1 MEHLNTAVENRAKEE
16 ERKREEERR
25 HNEENERRRKE
36 DERRRKE
43 DERRK
48 LEERKQKEERRKSGV
63 RDSREKSPPKPLKNP
78 EIKDDRRRDSKGNGG
93 RRSTDEAVR
102 RSGAHQATINPLLS
116 EVSCPHVLI
125 FFLILITIMQL
136 ARKHGAGGR
145 DSRHTDVVEELRN
158 AFELAERSS
167 PGITNRY
174 YINDNILFLS
184 IYKYKVTEES
194 IVNIFET

>member
-93 RRSTDEAVR
+93 RRSTDEVGR

-116 EVSCPHVLI
+116 EVSCPYVLI
-125 FFLILITIMQL
+125 FFLILITIIDYAVGEETRSRRQRL
-136 ARKHGAGGR
+136 PTHGRRGG
-145 DSRHTDVVEELRN
+145 VEERFRVGGAQLTWHN
-158 AFELAERSS
+158 
-167 PGITNRY
+167 
-174 YINDNILFLS
+174 
-184 IYKYKVTEES
+184 
-194 IVNIFET
+194 

>member
-1 MEHLNTAVENRAKEE
+1 MKRESRSMEHLNTAVENRAKEE

-93 RRSTDEAVR
+93 RRSTDEAGR

-116 EVSCPHVLI
+116 EVSCPYYMHICMYAYIYALI
-125 FFLILITIMQL
+125 FILITIFQL

-174 YINDNILFLS
+174 CNS
-184 IYKYKVTEES
+184 IAL
-194 IVNIFET
+194 NQ

>member
-1 MEHLNTAVENRAKEE
+1 MGRMKGGEKRTKEGNW
-16 ERKREEERR
+16 RR
-25 HNEENERRRKE
+25 GS
-36 DERRRKE
+36 
-43 DERRK
+43 
-48 LEERKQKEERRKSGV
+48 RRKSGV

-93 RRSTDEAVR
+93 RRSTDEAGR

-116 EVSCPHVLI
+116 E
-125 FFLILITIMQL
+125 L

-167 PGITNRY
+167 PGIT
-174 YINDNILFLS
+174 
-184 IYKYKVTEES
+184 
-194 IVNIFET
+194 

>member
-1 MEHLNTAVENRAKEE
+1 MKRESRSMEHLNTAVENRAKEE

-93 RRSTDEAVR
+93 RRSTDEAGR

-116 EVSCPHVLI
+116 EVSCP
-125 FFLILITIMQL
+125 
-136 ARKHGAGGR
+136 
-145 DSRHTDVVEELRN
+145 
-158 AFELAERSS
+158 
-167 PGITNRY
+167 Y
-174 YINDNILFLS
+174 YIRLNLHHNHHFS
-184 IYKYKVTEES
+184 VGEETRS
-194 IVNIFET
+194 RRQRFPSHGRRGGAEERFRVGGAQLTWHN

>member
-1 MEHLNTAVENRAKEE
+1 MKRESRSMEHLNTAVENRAKEE

-93 RRSTDEAVR
+93 RRSTDEVGR

-116 EVSCPHVLI
+116 E
-125 FFLILITIMQL
+125 L

-167 PGITNRY
+167 PGITNRL
-174 YINDNILFLS
+174 IEQILSKLQPGLS
-184 IYKYKVTEES
+184 DSRLGSAME
-194 IVNIFET
+194 NLGR

>member
-93 RRSTDEAVR
+93 RRSTDEAGR

-116 EVSCPHVLI
+116 EVSCPHSCVNLHPNPNHHYAVGEETRSRRQR
-125 FFLILITIMQL
+125 LPT
-136 ARKHGAGGR
+136 HGRRGG
-145 DSRHTDVVEELRN
+145 VEERFRVGGAQLTWHN
-158 AFELAERSS
+158 
-167 PGITNRY
+167 
-174 YINDNILFLS
+174 
-184 IYKYKVTEES
+184 
-194 IVNIFET
+194 